1 MLDRYHRR
9 ERDCITKWKDLHH
22 SNQLSQLQEELK
34 AARCEQTTKNNQL
47 KEYRSKITALQQENE
62 TLKQEAILDPK
73 PKKGFQ
79 CGIDCYH
86 LHPIRESAE
95 RIFLKS
101 RISQRLQFKKL
112 KTNSKPW
119 HTSNKIHM
127 NDMHELKFLEKVSF
141 IKKSIFYYALVVFK
155 RRKRQQ

>member
-9 ERDCITKWKDLHH
+9 ERDFITKWKDLHH
-22 SNQLSQLQEELK
+22 SNQLSQLQDELK

-79 CGIDCYH
+79 CGTDC
-86 LHPIRESAE
+86 
-95 RIFLKS
+95 
-101 RISQRLQFKKL
+101 
-112 KTNSKPW
+112 
-119 HTSNKIHM
+119 
-127 NDMHELKFLEKVSF
+127 
-141 IKKSIFYYALVVFK
+141 
-155 RRKRQQ
+155 